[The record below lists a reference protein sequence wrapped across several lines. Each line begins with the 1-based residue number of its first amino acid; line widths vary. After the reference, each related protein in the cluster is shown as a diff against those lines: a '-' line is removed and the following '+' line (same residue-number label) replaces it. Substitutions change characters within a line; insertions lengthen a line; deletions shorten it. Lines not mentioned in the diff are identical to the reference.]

1 MTSAISS
8 VTTHSPDRP
17 KLRVQWWI
25 PALLVVVLIATI
37 MPRLLANTPT
47 VPEITLVN
55 RTKYAMHVQ
64 ATDSARDGWTGMGTV
79 ERQDTTVVRDVVD
92 QGSEWIFHFES
103 QGVDGG
109 EVRYGENDLVR
120 SGWKVVIPE
129 SVGERLAGQG
139 ATPTPPPGY

>member
-1 MTSAISS
+1 MTSAIST
-8 VTTHSPDRP
+8 VTTRSPDRP

-25 PALLVVVLIATI
+25 PVLLVVVLIAAVL
-37 MPRLLANTPT
+37 PRLLANTPT
-47 VPEITLVN
+47 APEITLVN

-64 ATDSARDGWTGMGTV
+64 ATDAGRDGWTGMGTV

-109 EVRYGENDLVR
+109 ELRYR
-120 SGWKVVIPE
+120 KK
-129 SVGERLAGQG
+129 
-139 ATPTPPPGY
+139 